1 MFRGRGSVSKTTDE
15 SGYEDEF
22 IFPNKGPK
30 KLNLKKKRITNK
42 KGWEK
47 KSILSKM
54 VARKKVKT
62 MLSVLR
68 E

>member
-1 MFRGRGSVSKTTDE
+1 MVSKTTDE
-15 SGYEDEF
+15 SGYEDKF

-30 KLNLKKKRITNK
+30 KLNFKKKGSQTR
-42 KGWEK
+42 KGEK